1 MADFHDAL
9 SEWKPGLCR
18 MDANGSM
25 ATDRQPA
32 ESFFRGLPGKQIP
45 NKESAAP
52 TPVTSATLTAA
63 AKSMVIPETE
73 LVAKSYTEAE
83 LQAALGAALKP
94 YISKVQ
100 TLEEQY
106 NELAASP
113 DPNRSANRGVTGMG
127 MTKISTAVTKK
138 AQRQVA
144 RKAKRA
150 DKIAYL
156 RLLADSPDSEMRNS
170 AQRRLSDLGVDA

>member
-1 MADFHDAL
+1 
-9 SEWKPGLCR
+9 
-18 MDANGSM
+18 
-25 ATDRQPA
+25 
-32 ESFFRGLPGKQIP
+32 
-45 NKESAAP
+45 
-52 TPVTSATLTAA
+52 
-63 AKSMVIPETE
+63 
-73 LVAKSYTEAE
+73 
-83 LQAALGAALKP
+83 
-94 YISKVQ
+94 
-100 TLEEQY
+100 
-106 NELAASP
+106 
-113 DPNRSANRGVTGMG
+113 MG